1 MVAACAGFYVVA
13 LVFFIFTIV
22 ILSSLACAREDTKYI
37 AAIVILAFTC
47 GIFFGW
53 AVWLTVKALEV

>member
-1 MVAACAGFYVVA
+1 MGAACTGFYVVA
-13 LVFFIFTIV
+13 LVLFIFTIS
-22 ILSSLACAREDTKYI
+22 ILSSLVCAREDTKYI

-53 AVWLTVKALEV
+53 AVWITVKYLGV